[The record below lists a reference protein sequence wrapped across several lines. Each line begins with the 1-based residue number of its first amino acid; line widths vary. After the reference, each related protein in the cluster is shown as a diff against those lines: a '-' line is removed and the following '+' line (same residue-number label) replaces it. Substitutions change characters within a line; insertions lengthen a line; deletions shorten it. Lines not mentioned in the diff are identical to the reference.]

1 MPVAMSDLT
10 KQIDDAV
17 NKARYNNLFK
27 VEYMSWNA
35 ALMDERRE
43 GREEGH
49 EAGLKA
55 GKDLGILGVKVLM
68 FLAGFCACFAM
79 LTGAL
84 VVLTQMSFLNTPIKI
99 RKNDCSS
106 IIRPRQKIKIR
117 MICCICIISN

>member
-1 MPVAMSDLT
+1 MSDLT

-55 GKDLGILGVKVLM
+55 GEDIGILKNAQQVYDNCIARGMSEEDALAISGLEEARKKVEESVT
-68 FLAGFCACFAM
+68 AGTA
-79 LTGAL
+79 
-84 VVLTQMSFLNTPIKI
+84 
-99 RKNDCSS
+99 DDE
-106 IIRPRQKIKIR
+106 
-117 MICCICIISN
+117 